1 MGDIPNGLASFP
13 LMTALLER
21 RSRRFGAG
29 FRLNGGPLAFE
40 SQRAPAPLSTAE
52 QAALASAA
60 NGGTGYALSELPFLA
75 PFNTWSANVTGST
88 YFVTIAELT
97 VLYINVLLSF
107 FDEEWSFFFVDDHNG
122 YQPAGIATFGRS
134 RGGHL
139 HDDPRDGRVGTV
151 TMMESWIREFGT
163 VEIGG
168 MVQSLGL
175 MAGAIGVGG
184 FPHFV
189 GYPGAWPA
197 ALGVRMLYIP
207 FSRTIGAP
215 ASRRPELHVPT
226 AIGLEQG
233 GE

>member
-1 MGDIPNGLASFP
+1 AV
-13 LMTALLER
+13 R
-21 RSRRFGAG
+21 Y
-29 FRLNGGPLAFE
+29 LNL
-40 SQRAPAPLSTAE
+40 
-52 QAALASAA
+52 
-60 NGGTGYALSELPFLA
+60 
-75 PFNTWSANVTGST
+75 
-88 YFVTIAELT
+88 
-97 VLYINVLLSF
+97 LLSL
-107 FDEEWSFFFVDDHNG
+107 FDEELTFFFRDYPNG

-197 ALGVRMLYIP
+197 ALGFRMLEIP

-215 ASRRPELHVPT
+215 ASGGPELSVPT
-226 AIGLEQG
+226 ALGLEQG
-233 GE
+233 GETLIKTFCSPYYRYMETAVLPFFYYKYTQ